1 MSIISSFKND
11 KNKHGVYRG
20 KDYMKSF
27 YESLRKHA
35 MKKKI
40 FWKEKNEVINK
51 GAAGIIWICKNLLHL

>member
-27 YESLRKHA
+27 YESLRKDA
-35 MKKKI
+35 MKKK
-40 FWKEKNEVINK
+40 FF
-51 GAAGIIWICKNLLHL
+51 

>member
-40 FWKEKNEVINK
+40 FLKREK
-51 GAAGIIWICKNLLHL
+51 